1 MSMLS
6 YPVKFTTGK
15 DGRVLVEFID
25 LPRVA
30 TDGKDEREAMEEAI
44 DALSSDLSVGLS
56 RRDGI
61 PTPSPVKRGQRQVD
75 SAALVGTEAGSLS
88 RHAQA
93 GRQQLRVGPPPGRQ
107 RARHPPHARPAAR
120 H

>member
-6 YPVKFTTGK
+6 YPAKFATRRG
-15 DGRVLVEFID
+15 GRILVEFVD

-30 TDGKDEREAMEEAI
+30 TDGKGEREALEEAI
-44 DALSSDLSVGLS
+44 DALGSDLSIRLS
-56 RRDGI
+56 RREDI
-61 PTPSPVKRGQRQVD
+61 PASSPVKRGQRQGD
-75 SAALVGTEAGSLS
+75 RATLVGAEAGSLF

-93 GRQQLRVGPPPGRQ
+93 GRQQLGVGPPGRP